1 MAMMPFVR
9 AEPTGA
15 AGTAPRATSTKNRT
29 LKTMQMLIGALVAL
43 GGAADAPAEDTAFL
57 QRFGGATTWL
67 NASPLGPAELRGKV
81 VLVDFWTYTCINWIR
96 TAPYVRA
103 WADKYKDHGLVVI
116 GVHAPEFAF
125 EKDLDNVRRAVGEF
139 RVTYPVAV
147 DNDFAVWRAFRNDA
161 WPAIYLLDSN
171 GRLRHRH
178 AGEGEYESMER
189 VIQQLLAERGEGS
202 VPTGFVAA
210 VGRDVELAPDWS
222 NLRSPENYVGVQRT
236 ENFASPGGA
245 LPGKARNY
253 TAPSRLALNHWAL
266 TGDWTMQKQ
275 AIRLNK
281 PNGRIVYRFHARDL
295 HLVMG
300 PAVRGS
306 ALRFRILVDGKP
318 PGSAHGVDTDEQGHG
333 VVTEQRMYQL
343 VRQPNPIVD
352 RRFEIEFLDPGVEAF
367 AFTFG

>member
-1 MAMMPFVR
+1 MGMMNIVG

-15 AGTAPRATSTKNRT
+15 AGTAPRAVSAQNRT
-29 LKTMQMLIGALVAL
+29 MKAMQMLIAALLAL
-43 GGAADAPAEDTAFL
+43 GGAADAPAEETTLL

-67 NASPLGPAELRGKV
+67 NSPPLGPAELRGKV

-103 WADKYKDHGLVVI
+103 WAEKYKDHGLVVI

-125 EKDLDNVRRAVGEF
+125 EKDLANVRSAVGEF

-147 DNDFAVWRAFRNDA
+147 DNEFAVWRAFRNDA
-161 WPAIYLLDSN
+161 WPAVYLLDSN

-178 AGEGEYESMER
+178 AGEGEYEYIER
-189 VIQQLLAERGEGS
+189 VIQQLLAERGTAQ
-202 VPTGFVAA
+202 VPAGFVAA
-210 VGRDVELAPDWS
+210 VGRDVELAPDWG
-222 NLRSPENYVGVQRT
+222 NLRSPENYVGVERT

-266 TGDWTMQKQ
+266 TGDWTMDRQ

-306 ALRFRILVDGKP
+306 PLRFRILVDGKP
-318 PGSAHGVDTDEQGHG
+318 PGSAHGVDTDEQGLG

-343 VRQPNPIVD
+343 VRQPKPIID